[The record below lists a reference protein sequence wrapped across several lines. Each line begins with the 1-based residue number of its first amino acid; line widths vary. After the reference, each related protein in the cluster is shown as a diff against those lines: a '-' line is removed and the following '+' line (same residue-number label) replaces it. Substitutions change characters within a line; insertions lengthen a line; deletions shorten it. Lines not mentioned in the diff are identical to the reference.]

1 MSSQSTG
8 SAYLDHAATTP
19 MRPEAI
25 AALTEELERVGN
37 PSSLHAAGRRARR
50 VVEESREQLAEVFGA
65 RPSEVVFTSGGTEA
79 DNLAV
84 KGLYWARQDGGAR
97 RRVLTTS
104 VEHHAVLDSV
114 RWLEDTQGA
123 EAIWLG
129 VDPAGGVCPD
139 ALRTAVSRAAGQVAV
154 ISVMWANNEVGTV
167 QPVAE
172 LAAVAHE
179 YGIPFHTDAV
189 QAAAQL
195 PVDFAA
201 SGADALSV
209 SAHKLG
215 GPFGVGALILARGVE
230 PVPVLHG
237 GGQERD
243 VRSGT
248 LDTPAIRSFAVAA
261 AACAR
266 HRAAEAAR
274 LSALRD
280 DLIRQVLAAVPDA
293 VLNGPPPGAVLNAA
307 PPGAVLNG
315 PPPGAVLNGAL
326 PSPARLPGN
335 AHFSF
340 PGCEGD
346 ALLMLLD
353 ASGIACS
360 TGSACTAG
368 VAEPSHVLLA
378 MGADNSRARGSL
390 RFSLGHTSTQ
400 PEVDA
405 LAAVIGEA
413 VARARRAAAR

>member
-1 MSSQSTG
+1 MSSDSTVPV
-8 SAYLDHAATTP
+8 YLDHAATTP

-25 AALTEELERVGN
+25 AAMTEELGQLGN
-37 PSSLHAAGRRARR
+37 ASSLHAAGRRARR

-84 KGLYWARQDGGAR
+84 KGLYWARREGGPPGELR

-114 RWLEDTQGA
+114 RWLEEAQGA
-123 EAIWLG
+123 EAVWLA
-129 VDPAGGVCPD
+129 AGADGRVGPD
-139 ALRTAVSRAAGQVAV
+139 TLRAALAQPGEQAAV
-154 ISVMWANNEVGTV
+154 VSVMWANNEVGAV
-167 QPVAE
+167 QPVRE

-179 YGIPFHTDAV
+179 YGVPFHTDAV

-201 SGADALSV
+201 SGADALTV
-209 SAHKLG
+209 TGHKLG
-215 GPFGVGALILARGVE
+215 GPVGAGALILARGAA

-248 LDTPAIRSFAVAA
+248 LDIPAIRAFAVAA
-261 AACAR
+261 EACAR
-266 HRAAEAAR
+266 QRKDEAERVA
-274 LSALRD
+274 SLRD

-293 VLNGPPPGAVLNAA
+293 VLNGPPPG
-307 PPGAVLNG
+307 PD
-315 PPPGAVLNGAL
+315 
-326 PSPARLPGN
+326 RLPGN

-353 ASGIACS
+353 ANGIACS

-378 MGADNSRARGSL
+378 MGADESRARGSL
-390 RFSLGHTSTQ
+390 RFSLGHTSTKHD
-400 PEVDA
+400 VDA
-405 LAAVIGEA
+405 LGLVLPDV

>member
-1 MSSQSTG
+1 MSSNRTVPV
-8 SAYLDHAATTP
+8 YLDHAATTP

-25 AALTEELERVGN
+25 AAMTEELGQLGN
-37 PSSLHAAGRRARR
+37 ASSLHAAGRRARR

-84 KGLYWARQDGGAR
+84 KGLYWARRENSR
-97 RRVLTTS
+97 RRVITTS

-114 RWLEDTQGA
+114 RWLAEAQGA
-123 EAIWLG
+123 EAVWLAPG
-129 VDPAGGVCPD
+129 ADGRVGPD
-139 ALRTAVSRAAGQVAV
+139 TLRAALAQPGEQAAV
-154 ISVMWANNEVGTV
+154 VSVMWANNEVGAV
-167 QPVAE
+167 QPVRE

-179 YGIPFHTDAV
+179 YGVPFHTDAV

-201 SGADALSV
+201 SGADALTV
-209 SAHKLG
+209 TGHKLG
-215 GPFGVGALILARGVE
+215 GPVGAGALILARGAA

-248 LDTPAIRSFAVAA
+248 LDTPAIRAFAVAA
-261 AACAR
+261 EACAR
-266 HRAAEAAR
+266 QQTDEAERVA
-274 LSALRD
+274 SLRD

-293 VLNGPPPGAVLNAA
+293 VLNGPPPG
-307 PPGAVLNG
+307 PD
-315 PPPGAVLNGAL
+315 
-326 PSPARLPGN
+326 RLPGN

-353 ASGIACS
+353 ANGIACS

-378 MGADNSRARGSL
+378 MGADESRARGSL
-390 RFSLGHTSTQ
+390 RFSLGHTSTKHD
-400 PEVDA
+400 VDA
-405 LAAVIGEA
+405 LGLVIRDI